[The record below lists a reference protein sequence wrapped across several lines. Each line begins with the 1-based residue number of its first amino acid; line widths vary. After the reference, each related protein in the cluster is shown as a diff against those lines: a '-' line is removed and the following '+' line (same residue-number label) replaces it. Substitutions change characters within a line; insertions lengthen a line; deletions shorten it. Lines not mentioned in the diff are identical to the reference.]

1 MTVLDEG
8 PPNSRTC
15 CLMIRGAADAEI
27 IEIECTIN
35 GMDPH
40 HPDTVPL
47 SFIKAVPGAKRVG
60 VAISEA

>member
-1 MTVLDEG
+1 
-8 PPNSRTC
+8 
-15 CLMIRGAADAEI
+15 MIRGAADAEI

-47 SFIKAVPGAKRVG
+47 SFIKAVPGAKRVA